1 MPIEK
6 VATGLA
12 VVPAPEPEQKPEAED
27 PRYFKLSKPIK
38 VGNQTFEKLLVDS
51 SELSGTVYFQLVG
64 RFRKE
69 YPDIYRTSINKLGE
83 EVFLS
88 YVVAALN
95 PPMTAEDIPKLSFK
109 DLPILF
115 MAVQSFVYGART
127 AESATEE

>member
-6 VATGLA
+6 IAPGLA
-12 VVPAPEPEQKPEAED
+12 VVPSPESEQKTSEDD

-38 VGNQTFEKLLVDS
+38 VGDQTFERLLVDCG
-51 SELSGTVYFQLVG
+51 ELSGSVYFSLVG

-83 EVFLS
+83 EIFLS
-88 YVVAALN
+88 YVIAALN
-95 PPMTAEDIPKLSFK
+95 PPMAVEDVRKASFK
-109 DLPILF
+109 DLPIMF
-115 MAVQSFVYGART
+115 MMVQNFVYGAKT

>member
-12 VVPAPEPEQKPEAED
+12 VVPDAEPEQKTEPDD

-38 VGNQTFEKLLVDS
+38 VGNDTFERLLVDS
-51 SELSGTVYFQLVG
+51 SELTGATYFQLVG